1 MSIRLPGPARRRQL
15 LDTALGTFARLGYH
29 DASMNDIA
37 EAAGVTKPVLY
48 QHFAS
53 KRELFLAVVTDVAA
67 GMRRSVREATTSAAG
82 PRQQVERGFA
92 AWFRW
97 VDDHRDGFHVL
108 FSGDLQ
114 RDPEVAQEAARAQ
127 RQFADGISELIVV
140 EGLTHE
146 RQRLL
151 AYGIVGLAEATCR
164 RWLAKEID
172 LDVDELAEQ
181 VAGLVW
187 SGLRGLGPAGGPA
200 PRPV

>member
-1 MSIRLPGPARRRQL
+1 MRLPGPARRQQL
-15 LDTALGTFARLGYH
+15 LDAALSTFARLGYH

-37 EAAGVTKPVLY
+37 DAAGVTKPVLY
-48 QHFAS
+48 QHFGS
-53 KRELFLAVVTDVAA
+53 KRELFLAVVADVAS
-67 GMRRSVREATTSAAG
+67 GMRRSVRAATAAAVG

-92 AWFRW
+92 AWFEW

-108 FSGDLQ
+108 FSGDVQ
-114 RDPEVAQEAARAQ
+114 RDPEIAQEAATAQ

-140 EGLTHE
+140 EGLTDE

-151 AYGIVGLAEATCR
+151 AYGIVGLGEATCR

-172 LDVDELAEQ
+172 LDVDELAAQ

-187 SGLRGLGPAGGPA
+187 SGLRGLD
-200 PRPV
+200 PR